1 MKFDDTIAAISTPP
15 GTGAIAIVRM
25 SGPAALDIGKRIF
38 RPGAGCDAVELSSHS
53 ARHGYVIDPD
63 SAEMIDEVVMIAYRA
78 PRTYTGEDLIEV
90 SCHGGPVVTSEI
102 LALCLRL
109 GARLA
114 QAGEFTKRAFLCGR
128 LDLTQAEAVLDLIQA
143 KTGRQGR
150 IALSA
155 LSGQLGG
162 KIRQI
167 RTSLLNLLTR
177 VVAGI
182 DFPEEIG

>member
-114 QAGEFTKRAFLCGR
+114 QAGEIPKRCFLFGRRAQPAEFAKAAFLCGR

-155 LSGQLGG
+155 LSGQLG
-162 KIRQI
+162 
-167 RTSLLNLLTR
+167 
-177 VVAGI
+177 
-182 DFPEEIG
+182 